1 MNLYPLFA
9 DLTERPVLVVGGGEV
24 AERKVRSL
32 LKTGARVSVG
42 APVLNTQL
50 AQWMAAGRID
60 HLAGRFDAAWLDGM
74 WLAIAATNDN
84 SINRRVAAAGEQR
97 QLLVNVVDDAEL
109 CSFHV
114 PAIVDRSPL
123 TIAISSA
130 GAAPVVARRV
140 RERLE
145 QLLEPSLGALVGLA
159 GRHREKIRQRH
170 QHMTSRR
177 SFYNGLLDGPV
188 ARLLRAGKP
197 GQAEQTLVDALA
209 RPAADAVRG
218 QVTLVG
224 AGPGDPGLLTLNAQR
239 ALGEADVI
247 LHDRLVS
254 DAIIDL
260 ARRDAERI
268 DVGKRVGE
276 DHEATQQRIGDL
288 MCEHARAGH
297 RVVRLKGGDPF
308 IFGRG
313 GEELELL
320 RAHNIN
326 YEVVPGI
333 TAAMACAAYA
343 GVPLTRRDYAQS
355 VHLTTI
361 GRKDNLNTRDW
372 AALARQHQTL
382 AIYMAVAKL
391 GELQQQL
398 LAHGRDGATP
408 FALVENGT
416 RSDQRVVTGTLQEL
430 PQLAQA
436 QQVCA
441 PAMLILGEVAAL
453 APRLAW
459 FADVGDGVTVDPV
472 AARSVSGQ
480 PG

>member
-1 MNLYPLFA
+1 MSLYPLFA
-9 DLTERPVLVVGGGEV
+9 DLTDRAVLVVGGGEV
-24 AERKVRSL
+24 AERKVRAL
-32 LKTGARVSVG
+32 LKADARVSVG

-50 AQWMAAGRID
+50 ARWVAAERITHVPGSFAED
-60 HLAGRFDAAWLDGM
+60 WLNDM
-74 WLAIAATNDN
+74 WLVIAATNDN
-84 SINRRVAAAGEQR
+84 SINRRVAAAGER
-97 QLLVNVVDDAEL
+97 RRLLVNVVDDAQL

-145 QLLEPSLGALVGLA
+145 QLLEPSLGALVDLA
-159 GRHREKIRQRH
+159 GRHRDKIRQRH

-177 SFYNGLLDGPV
+177 RFYNGLLDGPV
-188 ARLLRAGKP
+188 ARLLRSEKP
-197 GQAEQTLVDALA
+197 EQAEQVLLDQLA
-209 RPAADAVRG
+209 EPAATDVAG

-224 AGPGDPGLLTLNAQR
+224 AGPGDPGLLTLKAQR

-288 MCEHARAGH
+288 MCDHARAGR

-320 RAHNIN
+320 RAHDID

-361 GRKDNLNTRDW
+361 GRKDDLSTRDW

-391 GELQQQL
+391 GELQRQL

-416 RSDQRVVTGTLQEL
+416 RANQRVVTGTLQEL
-430 PQLAQA
+430 PRLAQA
-436 QQVCA
+436 QRVQA
-441 PAMLILGEVAAL
+441 PALLILGEVAAL

-459 FADVGDGVTVDPV
+459 FAGDQAPAVPAAPEAV
-472 AARSVSGQ
+472 AVSAQ